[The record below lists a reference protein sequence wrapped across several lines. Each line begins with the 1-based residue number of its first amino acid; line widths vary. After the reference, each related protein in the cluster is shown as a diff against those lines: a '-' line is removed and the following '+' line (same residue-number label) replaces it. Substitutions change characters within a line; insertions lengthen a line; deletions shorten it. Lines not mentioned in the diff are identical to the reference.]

1 MKAYIPIILLALGC
15 VVVFGFNLG
24 DLSLLKGDE
33 NYYFSSAMRMIRE
46 GDYITPRYHHHIRF
60 EKPALYYWI
69 VALFIKL
76 FGASWGVARMT
87 SVLFAVLTVLI
98 TYLFS
103 LRFFPRKTALLT
115 GFMLATSLLFFLYAR
130 LAVIDMTLLF
140 LLTLAFYL
148 FIKAE
153 QDKNQM
159 YFLLSYAAIGLSV
172 LAKGPLGLLI
182 FVIVITVYIIRARK
196 YKLLKKMN
204 VLAGIAIILVIS
216 LPWPLAMYK
225 IHGEKFVNHIWKTEA
240 VDKTVGSIA
249 KIEDIKNLPGFA
261 LNYIGYYVPVVL
273 FSFAPWSLFLPFGL
287 FKKLRARKKDD
298 GIFIMSW
305 FWAVFLFFTIVSFKH
320 THYMLLVSPALCMI
334 IANIFSKKRVKILWV
349 IAAITAIF
357 YISLTGIILPALND
371 NTLQSF
377 SLMLTAEMDT
387 QDQEVGIASREFN
400 LKRLG
405 LYLNNLVSSPHDLSA
420 DDLAQYKLVKKK
432 VKLIPFLQ
440 SRERVFCL
448 ITASD
453 YERLVPIGMRNNLFI
468 IDRNLMWKKIKLK
481 SAIPYIMSN
490 DLGGLKGEA
499 YLISNRRQ

>member
-1 MKAYIPIILLALGC
+1 
-15 VVVFGFNLG
+15 
-24 DLSLLKGDE
+24 
-33 NYYFSSAMRMIRE
+33 
-46 GDYITPRYHHHIRF
+46 
-60 EKPALYYWI
+60 
-69 VALFIKL
+69 
-76 FGASWGVARMT
+76 
-87 SVLFAVLTVLI
+87 
-98 TYLFS
+98 
-103 LRFFPRKTALLT
+103 
-115 GFMLATSLLFFLYAR
+115 
-130 LAVIDMTLLF
+130 
-140 LLTLAFYL
+140 
-148 FIKAE
+148 
-153 QDKNQM
+153 
-159 YFLLSYAAIGLSV
+159 
-172 LAKGPLGLLI
+172 
-182 FVIVITVYIIRARK
+182 
-196 YKLLKKMN
+196 
-204 VLAGIAIILVIS
+204 
-216 LPWPLAMYK
+216 
-225 IHGEKFVNHIWKTEA
+225 
-240 VDKTVGSIA
+240 
-249 KIEDIKNLPGFA
+249 
-261 LNYIGYYVPVVL
+261 
-273 FSFAPWSLFLPFGL
+273 
-287 FKKLRARKKDD
+287 
-298 GIFIMSW
+298 
-305 FWAVFLFFTIVSFKH
+305 
-320 THYMLLVSPALCMI
+320 MLLVSPALCMI

>member
-1 MKAYIPIILLALGC
+1 MKRYIPVILLALGC
-15 VVVFGFNLG
+15 VVVFGFNLE
-24 DLSLLKGDE
+24 DLSLNKGDE

-69 VALFIKL
+69 VALFIKF
-76 FGASWGVARMT
+76 FGASWGAARMT

-103 LRFFPRKTALLT
+103 LRFFPKKTALLT

-153 QDKNQM
+153 QDKKRL
-159 YFLLSYAAIGLSV
+159 YFLLSYAAVGLSV

-182 FVIVITVYIIRARK
+182 FAVVVAAYIIRTKK
-196 YKLLKKMN
+196 YKLLKDMN
-204 VLAGIAIILVIS
+204 VPAGIAIILVIS
-216 LPWPLAMYK
+216 LPWPLLMYK
-225 IHGEKFVNHIWKTEA
+225 IHGGEYINHIWETEA
-240 VDKTVGSIA
+240 VDKTVGSIS
-249 KIEDIKNLPGFA
+249 KIENIENLPGFA

-287 FKKLRARKKDD
+287 FKKLRTGKKDD
-298 GIFIMSW
+298 GAFISSW
-305 FWAVFLFFTIVSFKH
+305 FWAVFIFFTIVSFKH
-320 THYMLLVSPALCMI
+320 THYMLLISPALCMI
-334 IANIFSKKRVKILWV
+334 VANIFSKKRVGIVWAV
-349 IAAITAIF
+349 AVITAMI
-357 YISLTGIILPALND
+357 YISLTGAILPALND
-371 NTLQSF
+371 NALRSF

-405 LYLNNLVSSPHDLSA
+405 LYLNNLVSSPYDLSA
-420 DDLAQYKLVKKK
+420 DDLAQYKLVKKEA
-432 VKLIPFLQ
+432 KLLPFLQ

-448 ITASD
+448 ITAAD
-453 YERLVPIGMRNNLFI
+453 YERLVPANMRDGLFI
-468 IDRNLMWKKIKLK
+468 IDRALMWKKIKFK
-481 SAIPYIMSN
+481 NAVPYIMSN
-490 DLGGLKGEA
+490 DLGGLKEEA